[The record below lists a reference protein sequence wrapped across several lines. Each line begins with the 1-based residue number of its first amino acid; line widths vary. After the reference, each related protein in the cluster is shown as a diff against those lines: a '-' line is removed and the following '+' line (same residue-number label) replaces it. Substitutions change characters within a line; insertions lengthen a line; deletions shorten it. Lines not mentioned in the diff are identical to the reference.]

1 MLEAVVLGRLVAVA
15 DQQDVSAHSYL
26 SVKGLA
32 GSRVRVQRPAIDGRA
47 MWNGS
52 DSDKTSIG

>member
-1 MLEAVVLGRLVAVA
+1 VLGRLVAVA
-15 DQQDVSAHSYL
+15 VANWQDVSTHSYL

-32 GSRVRVQRPAIDGRA
+32 GSRIRVQRPAIDRRA

-52 DSDKTSIG
+52 DSGKNSIG